1 MPDTPI
7 MKGKRAIVT
16 GGGTGLGAATALGL
30 AKQGASI
37 CINYATSAEA
47 AEKVAAECRTHGVD
61 AFAVRADVGEDDQ
74 CKALVKAA
82 ITRMGAIDILINN
95 AGATKF
101 APHADMDALTPDDF
115 MRLYRVN
122 VLSMYQMIRAAR
134 PHLEADAKPGQGGG
148 SVVNVSSI
156 AGVTGMGSSV
166 AYAATKG
173 AINTMTL
180 SLARALAP
188 KIRVNGVCPGYIA
201 SGWYTKHTGADAEA
215 ARAEEIRRSTPLKAV
230 SGPEDVAEIILF
242 FAGPASRHVTGEFML
257 VDGGAHL
264 GMAPRG

>member
-1 MPDTPI
+1 MTA
-7 MKGKRAIVT
+7 MKGRRAIVT
-16 GGGTGLGAATALGL
+16 GGGTGLGAATARGL
-30 AKQGASI
+30 AKAGASV

-47 AEKVAAECRTHGVD
+47 AEQVAADCRALGVD
-61 AFAVRADVGEDDQ
+61 AFAAQADVSEDEACQALVRAAV
-74 CKALVKAA
+74 A
-82 ITRMGAIDILINN
+82 RMGGVDVLVNN
-95 AGATKF
+95 AGTTKF
-101 APHADMDALTPDDF
+101 VPHGDMDALTPDDF
-115 MRLYRVN
+115 MRLYKVN
-122 VLSMYQMIRAAR
+122 VVSMYQMIRAAR
-134 PHLEADAKPGQGGG
+134 PHLEAGDGG

-201 SGWYTKHTGADAEA
+201 SGWYTKHTGAAAEA
-215 ARAEEIRRSTPLKAV
+215 ARSDEIKRTTPLKVV

-257 VDGGAHL
+257 VDGGTHL
-264 GMAPRG
+264 GR